1 MRKGKPGRIPTDIA
15 GAPNR
20 ESQIRQDE
28 REKVLKLLENYIK
41 EFAFEQGGDN
51 GYSSINIS
59 VDHLEKWFIEEL
71 RQEGKDGE

>member
-28 REKVLKLLENYIK
+28 REKVLDELVAWVNLGN
-41 EFAFEQGGDN
+41 FE
-51 GYSSINIS
+51 
-59 VDHLEKWFIEEL
+59 LEKHFPCDRLMIKLREL